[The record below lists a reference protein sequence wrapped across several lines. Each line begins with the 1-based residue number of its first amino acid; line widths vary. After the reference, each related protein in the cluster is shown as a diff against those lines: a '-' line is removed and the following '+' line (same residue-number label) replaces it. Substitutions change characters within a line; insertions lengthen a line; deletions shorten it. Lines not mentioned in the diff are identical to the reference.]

1 MTALLKAEEL
11 LLFVLTVYLFGRL
24 GYDWWVYL
32 VLLLVPD
39 LSMLAYAGGARL
51 GAIIYNIVH
60 LRALAIGLYLAGAW
74 AGAPGV
80 QLAGLVL
87 LGHSTLDRVF
97 GFGLKYSDAFQHT
110 HLGMLRGR
118 GG

>member
-1 MTALLKAEEL
+1 MKALLKGEEL
-11 LLFVLTVYLFGRL
+11 LLFALAVHLFGRL

-39 LSMLAYAGGARL
+39 LSMVAYVGGARL
-51 GAIIYNIVH
+51 GAITYNIFH

-74 AGAPGV
+74 AGAAAA

-97 GFGLKYSDAFQHT
+97 GFGLKYPDAFEHT
-110 HLGMLRGR
+110 HLVMLRGR